1 MISIRTRAAL
11 AVITPLIAAG
21 LASTP
26 IANATPIDDFNNALD
41 ACLGAG
47 GGMAFCCEMSGGTLH
62 TRPPYD
68 ADRGVC
74 VSPTVWE
81 EAPRGPGTT
90 SPPTTKPG
98 LPQTPTVPVLER
110 V

>member
-11 AVITPLIAAG
+11 AIITPMIAAG
-21 LASTP
+21 LVSVP
-26 IANATPIDDFNNALD
+26 VANATPIDDFENALD
-41 ACLGAG
+41 ACMRAG

-62 TRPPYD
+62 TKPPYD

-81 EAPRGPGTT
+81 EAPRGPGNA
-90 SPPTTKPG
+90 PPTTTKPG
-98 LPQTPTVPVLER
+98 LPLAPAVPVLER
-110 V
+110 Q